1 MGKIPTTG
9 AKFQDDAY
17 VKNAVSY
24 DLTKAKKLLN
34 QAYKETGISNVKVT
48 LLAGDDD
55 ASKQIAEFLQSQ
67 LVRLPKVNVSIQNI
81 PYTQLITRQV
91 SGDYQLT
98 IKNWQAVIAD
108 PINFLDVFEK
118 GSSYLNNGWNNEKFN
133 QLLNESENVYGNE
146 PVKRWKKLV
155 AAEKVLMTDQGTIS
169 LVQVARPQLLIESVK
184 GVSFNPTGVPYD
196 FKSVYVK

>member
-34 QAYKETGISNVKVT
+34 QAYKETGISIVKVT

-55 ASKQIAEFLQSQ
+55 TSKQIAEFLQSQ

-108 PINFLDVFEK
+108 PINFLDVF
-118 GSSYLNNGWNNEKFN
+118 
-133 QLLNESENVYGNE
+133 
-146 PVKRWKKLV
+146 
-155 AAEKVLMTDQGTIS
+155 
-169 LVQVARPQLLIESVK
+169 
-184 GVSFNPTGVPYD
+184 
-196 FKSVYVK
+196 

>member
-1 MGKIPTTG
+1 MGKNPTTG

-55 ASKQIAEFLQSQ
+55 TSKQIAEFLQSQ

-81 PYTQLITRQV
+81 SYTQLITRQV

-108 PINFLDVFEK
+108 PINFLDVF
-118 GSSYLNNGWNNEKFN
+118 
-133 QLLNESENVYGNE
+133 
-146 PVKRWKKLV
+146 
-155 AAEKVLMTDQGTIS
+155 
-169 LVQVARPQLLIESVK
+169 
-184 GVSFNPTGVPYD
+184 
-196 FKSVYVK
+196 